1 MIPSYQMKKGIIIRL
16 AITLLAA
23 LFALCLIPAFS
34 IEVVAADSE
43 LIELTSAGGALPTG
57 SYILKDNVKLSKNL
71 TIASG
76 VYVTIDLNGYMLRG
90 TGAGSVIVNNGTLT
104 IKDSRPDSE
113 PHYFEKKTDAA
124 WVLVTDSAEINE
136 NCVPIYG
143 GIITGGRYTS
153 TGSKGGGAVQMGA
166 MTEKMALHLQ
176 GGTIVGNHSNR
187 AGGGVYGGAC
197 YMEGGVICGNYA
209 KLFGGAVSVS
219 GAFHMSGGLIY
230 ENHMNPDSIH
240 NIPSDSTKFY
250 DYPSITIGENSTFT
264 MTGGELR
271 GNMSTVTST
280 NTSKKPDFRV
290 SGGTIYGKFRIMN
303 RLDATISGGTL
314 NGSIFMRSG
323 KLTISGDAMIQNGV
337 ATNGGGV
344 WITKNGNYVGTLVM
358 TGGTI
363 QGCTA
368 TEKGG
373 AIYLDGGSATVSGG
387 MIKDCSAAEGG
398 AVCLDA
404 GSFQM
409 SGEALI
415 QGNEATQ
422 NGGAIYLAGGNATV
436 AGGTMSQND
445 ALYGG
450 GAYLAGGS
458 LTVSGGSIF
467 KNTAEKNGAGA
478 YLTGGSLDL
487 SGGSFL
493 ENVASENGGGAYLT
507 GGSVTVRGG
516 SFQGNRAAN
525 GGGVY
530 VTGGSVSVTG
540 GAIEQNRA
548 SQDGGGF
555 YVNNGNFTMSGGRI
569 DANRAESGNGGG
581 LYVCSEGQDFSV
593 DILSGS
599 ISGNYAAQR
608 GGALTA
614 RGTGSETIAITVG
627 VNDRHYDEDGNRIDC
642 LHGDTSLDCPVIQA
656 NRSTLGGGALYV
668 TGTYTAQMNL
678 YCLIETGNN
687 VFEGDDTED
696 ENKPSKS
703 DFMMVDGG
711 SVLISTAEV
720 DSEGNPIKDTT
731 GFGNVQIEN
740 SLFVTGGR
748 VDIYGTMANPLT
760 LGVITVDIISTTG
773 DDWFHDQRGDDS
785 TYYKIQY
792 FENFTPPGASTPTG
806 QYMVFT
812 IPWDQ
817 THTIQ
822 GFIYEH
828 TGYRIGGWYTKTT
841 PPVKY
846 DVGLTQAFNQ
856 NLELYAEWVPSGYVV
871 IFDSNVGM
879 TGGVS
884 HTWSGTMANAGFQY
898 NTPKDL
904 PLNAFVYYGYVFI
917 GWRDASGKTYADGQE
932 ILNLAANDGDEVTL
946 YAVWMPCSHTEGAT
960 VEMTGEGK
968 THTIHFTYTK
978 DGSVLIR
985 TCSCGGV
992 TQRATLSAEDV
1003 TYDGLEHFDD
1013 LKVTATTKNGTMAPD
1028 WTPVRLYTFKKNDS
1042 TDPISVTSPVNA
1054 GLYTVSIT
1062 EKGVTA
1068 SRSYRILKAEQ
1079 SAPPIPTFDVEDMLL
1094 SIQAVADSAIP
1105 DAETQYQIVV
1115 RDAGVTTEL
1124 AWQTGL
1130 GHTMSQAY
1138 TSYFV
1143 RVKYTET
1150 DNYLESPIS
1159 TSVTI
1164 YFYTGGVKIIV
1175 DKGEG
1180 IDYTM
1185 EASELEG
1192 ALVIE
1197 AFALEGYYLRGL
1209 AGTSSAGDLVQNGV
1223 QFRFSN
1229 VPSGVKEVTITLN
1242 GATRTVKV
1250 TPTVTEREVFG
1261 TVSGSSASIGRD
1273 SAFTAQFQV
1282 EFFAFYENLALQLS
1296 QPLPIGTTLI
1306 LSNGT
1311 GYWYYVIE
1319 TPTSFIPLSEF
1330 LQMGVAVDSGVQVAI
1345 PESFTFRFA
1354 VNFANTAAGC
1364 PADDLMV
1371 TLTASGTDGEVPTF
1385 PTTGVGV
1392 ALCDVTF
1399 SLEEAVEP
1407 VLDADR
1413 TLSFSYAVSNG
1424 ASSRWET
1431 RRGTLVLIPGDG
1443 TSLPF
1448 DAALVVVENGADTVT
1463 YYPNAEGFFIIPLNS
1478 NAGRLQLTLTSD
1490 RFPAEGATYT
1500 FFAALT
1506 ASGSLVGGAPMGA
1519 GNEMVMIP
1527 SLQFGIFATREPSL
1541 TVTSDRQLLPMG
1553 GTLEVLVTY
1562 AGLTGGY
1569 TLEADLMYKNPTT
1582 GRYNSTGWSTE
1593 FLTVESEEA
1602 GEGETSFR
1610 VPLEGQNAA
1619 GSYCLELHVKDGN
1632 GKILLRVPYYFIIQ

>member
-1 MIPSYQMKKGIIIRL
+1 MTAGEVTVSDTG
-16 AITLLAA
+16 
-23 LFALCLIPAFS
+23 S
-34 IEVVAADSE
+34 ISNCTATQS
-43 LIELTSAGGALPTG
+43 GGALYLGGGEVNLMGG
-57 SYILKDNVKLSKNL
+57 SIKGNRA
-71 TIASG
+71 ASG
-76 VYVTIDLNGYMLRG
+76 A
-90 TGAGSVIVNNGTLT
+90 GAYLLANGTMLV
-104 IKDSRPDSE
+104 SGGSLSE
-113 PHYFEKKTDAA
+113 
-124 WVLVTDSAEINE
+124 NE
-136 NCVPIYG
+136 ATV
-143 GIITGGRYTS
+143 
-153 TGSKGGGAVQMGA
+153 
-166 MTEKMALHLQ
+166 
-176 GGTIVGNHSNR
+176 
-187 AGGGVYGGAC
+187 GGGVYLADGT
-197 YMEGGVICGNYA
+197 ME
-209 KLFGGAVSVS
+209 
-219 GAFHMSGGLIY
+219 
-230 ENHMNPDSIH
+230 
-240 NIPSDSTKFY
+240 
-250 DYPSITIGENSTFT
+250 
-264 MTGGELR
+264 
-271 GNMSTVTST
+271 
-280 NTSKKPDFRV
+280 V
-290 SGGTIYGKFRIMN
+290 SGGTI
-303 RLDATISGGTL
+303 
-314 NGSIFMRSG
+314 
-323 KLTISGDAMIQNGV
+323 
-337 ATNGGGV
+337 
-344 WITKNGNYVGTLVM
+344 
-358 TGGTI
+358 
-363 QGCTA
+363 
-368 TEKGG
+368 
-373 AIYLDGGSATVSGG
+373 
-387 MIKDCSAAEGG
+387 
-398 AVCLDA
+398 
-404 GSFQM
+404 
-409 SGEALI
+409 
-415 QGNEATQ
+415 QGNRA
-422 NGGAIYLAGGNATV
+422 
-436 AGGTMSQND
+436 D
-445 ALYGG
+445 
-450 GAYLAGGS
+450 
-458 LTVSGGSIF
+458 
-467 KNTAEKNGAGA
+467 NGAGA

-507 GGSVTVRGG
+507 GGSVTVSGG
-516 SFQGNRAAN
+516 SIQENRATN

-548 SQDGGGF
+548 SKDGGGF

-569 DANRAESGNGGG
+569 DSNRAEGGNGGG

-599 ISGNYAAQR
+599 ISSNYAAQR

-614 RGTGSETIAITVG
+614 RGTGSETITITVG
-627 VNDRHYDEDGNRIDC
+627 VNDRHYDADGNRIDC
-642 LHGDTSLDCPVIQA
+642 LHGATSLDCPVIQA

-678 YCLIETGNN
+678 YCLLETGNN
-687 VFEGDDTED
+687 VFEDGDTED
-696 ENKPSKS
+696 ENKVSKS

-711 SVLISTAEV
+711 TVLISTAEV
-720 DSEGNPIKDTT
+720 DAEGNPIKDTT
-731 GFGNVQIEN
+731 GFGNVQIKN

-812 IPWDQ
+812 IPWGQ

-871 IFDSNVGM
+871 IFDVNVGM
-879 TGGVS
+879 SGGVS
-884 HTWSGTMANAGFQY
+884 HTWSGTMENAGFQY
-898 NTPKDL
+898 NTPKAL

-917 GWRDASGKTYADGQE
+917 GWRDAGGKTYADGQE

-946 YAVWMPCSHTEGAT
+946 YAVWVPCSHTEGAT
-960 VEMTGEGK
+960 VEMTGVGK
-968 THTIHFTYTK
+968 IHTVHFTYTK
-978 DGSVLIR
+978 DGNVLIR

-1003 TYDGLEHFDD
+1003 VYDGLEHSAEI
-1013 LKVTATTKNGTMAPD
+1013 KITATTKNGTAAPD
-1028 WTPVRLYTFKKNDS
+1028 WVPVELYTFKKNDS
-1042 TDPISVTSPVNA
+1042 TDPVSVTSAVNA

-1068 SRSYRILKAEQ
+1068 SKAYRILKAAQ
-1079 SAPPIPTFDVEDMLL
+1079 PAPPIPTFDVEDMLL
-1094 SIQAVADSAIP
+1094 SIQAVAGSAIP
-1105 DAETQYQIVV
+1105 DSETRYQIVV

-1130 GHTMSQAY
+1130 SHTMSQAY

-1185 EASELEG
+1185 EESESEG

-1197 AFALEGYYLRGL
+1197 AFALDGYYLKGL
-1209 AGTSSAGDLVQNGV
+1209 AGTASAGDLVQTGV
-1223 QFRFSN
+1223 QFLFSN
-1229 VPSGVKEVTITLN
+1229 VPSGVKEVTIKLN
-1242 GATRTVKV
+1242 GANRTVKV
-1250 TPTVTEREVFG
+1250 TSTVTEREVFG
-1261 TVSGSSASIGRD
+1261 TVIGGAASIGRD

-1282 EFFAFYENLALQLS
+1282 EYFAFYEGLTLQLS
-1296 QPLPIGTTLI
+1296 EPLPIGTTLI

-1311 GYWYYVIE
+1311 GYWYYKVDAPI
-1319 TPTSFIPLSEF
+1319 SVIPLSAF
-1330 LQMGVAVDSGVQVAI
+1330 LQMGVAVGSGAQVAM

-1364 PADDLMV
+1364 SADDLTV
-1371 TLTASGTDGEVPTF
+1371 TLTATGTDGEVPAF
-1385 PTTGVGV
+1385 PTNGVEV
-1392 ALCDVTF
+1392 TLCDVTF

-1407 VLDADR
+1407 TLDADR

-1424 ASSRWET
+1424 TSSRWET

-1443 TSLPF
+1443 TLLPF
-1448 DAALVVVENGADTVT
+1448 DAALVVVENATDTVT
-1463 YYPNAEGFFIIPLNS
+1463 YYPNAEGIFIIPLHS
-1478 NAGRLQLTLTSD
+1478 NAGRLELTLTSD
-1490 RFPAEGATYT
+1490 RFPEEGAIYT
-1500 FFAALT
+1500 FSAALT
-1506 ASGSLVGGAPMGA
+1506 ASGSLAGGSPMGE
-1519 GNEMVMIP
+1519 GNEMATI
-1527 SLQFGIFATREPSL
+1527 STLQFGIAETREPSVI
-1541 TVTSDRQLLPMG
+1541 VTGEDQVLPMG
-1553 GTLEVLVTY
+1553 GVLEVLVTY
-1562 AGLTGGY
+1562 AGLTEGY

-1582 GRYNSTGWSTE
+1582 GHYNSTGWSTE
-1593 FLTVESEEA
+1593 LLTVNAEEA
-1602 GEGETSFR
+1602 GEGESPFR